1 MGRKVIRR
9 GSSASSMTDE
19 TITDVQPSRTQK
31 LAQWMLEREA
41 AKAEQEVDKTYRM
54 LKLNT
59 FLTLAVLAVV
69 GGQDNA
75 DLVMS
80 LLFFL

>member
-1 MGRKVIRR
+1 
-9 GSSASSMTDE
+9 MTEEIIEE
-19 TITDVQPSRTQK
+19 TPATRTQR
-31 LAQWMLEREA
+31 LAQWMLDREA
-41 AKAEQEVDKTYRM
+41 AKQDVEVDKTYRM

>member
-1 MGRKVIRR
+1 MTEEPKV
-9 GSSASSMTDE
+9 T
-19 TITDVQPSRTQK
+19 RTER
-31 LAQWMLEREA
+31 LAQWMIDREQ
-41 AKAEQEVDKTYRM
+41 AKKDVEIDKTYRM

-69 GGQDNA
+69 GGQNDS

-80 LLFFL
+80 LIWFL